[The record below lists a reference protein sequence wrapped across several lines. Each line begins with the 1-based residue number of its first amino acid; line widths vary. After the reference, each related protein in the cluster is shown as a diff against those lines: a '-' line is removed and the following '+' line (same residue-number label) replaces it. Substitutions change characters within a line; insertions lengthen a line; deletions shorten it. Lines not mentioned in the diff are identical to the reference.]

1 MPLLAV
7 NNLKKS
13 FVTRVL
19 FDGLSFEI
27 EPGDHVG
34 LIGVNGC
41 GKSTLFSVI
50 EGREAY
56 DEGMIAFGHDT
67 RIGTMAQTVMAKD
80 ATLYDYVESVFS
92 ELIDMEKEL
101 DGINDELLK
110 NGPDDKL
117 IDRQHRLRERYE
129 DAGGMTFRART
140 RSTLCLRR
148 ASFRNR
154 ILSTAFPRDRVFSRR
169 IRANSRVCRARN
181 RAPTKPIE

>member
-80 ATLYDYVESVFS
+80 ATL
-92 ELIDMEKEL
+92 
-101 DGINDELLK
+101 
-110 NGPDDKL
+110 
-117 IDRQHRLRERYE
+117 
-129 DAGGMTFRART
+129 
-140 RSTLCLRR
+140 
-148 ASFRNR
+148 
-154 ILSTAFPRDRVFSRR
+154 
-169 IRANSRVCRARN
+169 
-181 RAPTKPIE
+181 